1 MGHAEKSFQHI
12 GEHHD
17 LVLQGL
23 HIQFYSEDTLS
34 PIDSRGRTADGELT
48 VTSSDAA
55 GSVAVPRTVA
65 QPLTMATRH
74 FFIDEAGDL
83 TIFNKRGRSMLGQNG
98 VSKCF
103 MVGVAEI
110 ENPAAAATRLEGL
123 RTELLNDPYFAGASS
138 LQPERRKTAV
148 MFHAKD
154 DLPEVRWRVY
164 EQLRGLNIRVAVA
177 IRRKA
182 VLEAQART
190 LFGKT
195 GRKLRAEEI
204 YDALV
209 THLFIGRLHD
219 HSTHHVTFST
229 RKKASR
235 DAALARALER
245 ARIAQPSTAKCVVAS
260 DRASGA
266 PGLQVIDYYLWAVQR
281 LFELS
286 QGRFFAGMC
295 EQFEYVWDLDDT
307 RNNPEGV
314 RYDGVGLVLT
324 PEETLP
330 LASTR
335 FEESLEHPA

>member
-1 MGHAEKSFQHI
+1 
-12 GEHHD
+12 
-17 LVLQGL
+17 
-23 HIQFYSEDTLS
+23 
-34 PIDSRGRTADGELT
+34 
-48 VTSSDAA
+48 
-55 GSVAVPRTVA
+55 
-65 QPLTMATRH
+65 MATRQ
-74 FFIDEAGDL
+74 FFVDEAGDL
-83 TIFNKRGRSMLGQNG
+83 TIFNKRGHSMLGQDG

-110 ENPAAAATRLEGL
+110 ENPAAVAMRLGAL
-123 RTELLNDPYFAGASS
+123 RAELLSDPYFAGASS

-164 EQLRGLNIRVAVA
+164 EQLRGFDIRVAVA
-177 IRRKA
+177 VRRKA

-190 LFGKT
+190 LFSET
-195 GRKLRAEEI
+195 GRKLRVEDI

-219 HSTHHVTFST
+219 QSTHHVTFST
-229 RKKASR
+229 RKKAIR

-245 ARIAQPSTAKCVVAS
+245 ARIAQPSTARCVVTS
-260 DRASGA
+260 DKASGV
-266 PGLQVIDYYLWAVQR
+266 PGLQVIDYYLWSVQR

-286 QGRFFAGMC
+286 EGRFFAGMC

-307 RNNPEGV
+307 RNNPQGV
-314 RYDGVGLVLT
+314 RYDGVGSILT
-324 PEETLP
+324 AHRTLP

>member
-1 MGHAEKSFQHI
+1 
-12 GEHHD
+12 
-17 LVLQGL
+17 
-23 HIQFYSEDTLS
+23 
-34 PIDSRGRTADGELT
+34 
-48 VTSSDAA
+48 
-55 GSVAVPRTVA
+55 
-65 QPLTMATRH
+65 
-74 FFIDEAGDL
+74 
-83 TIFNKRGRSMLGQNG
+83 MLGQNG

-110 ENPAAAATRLEGL
+110 ENPTAVAMRLEGL
-123 RTELLNDPYFAGASS
+123 RAELLNDPYFAGASS

-148 MFHAKD
+148 LFHAKD

-164 EQLRGLNIRVAVA
+164 EQLRGFDIRVAVA
-177 IRRKA
+177 VRRKA
-182 VLEAQART
+182 ALETQART
-190 LFGKT
+190 LFSHT
-195 GRKLRAEEI
+195 GRKLHAADV

-209 THLFIGRLHD
+209 THLFVGRLHD
-219 HSTHHVTFST
+219 HSTHHVTFSA
-229 RKKASR
+229 RNKASR
-235 DAALARALER
+235 DAGLARALER

-286 QGRFFAGMC
+286 EGRFFAGMS

-314 RYDGVGLVLT
+314 RYDGVSSVLT
-324 PEETLP
+324 PGGTLP